1 MTKFSVNFFRYGF
14 EYMYL
19 TTTDKKEF
27 YERLNYEV
35 CEPVQQFG
43 GCMAHAFNTVSQYIS
58 TIFLL
63 RTYFILAIFC
73 LKTNTTLRD

>member
-1 MTKFSVNFFRYGF
+1 
-14 EYMYL
+14 MYL

-43 GCMAHAFNTVSQYIS
+43 GCMAHAFNTVSQHMSTIIFTPDLFYIS
-58 TIFLL
+58 
-63 RTYFILAIFC
+63 YFP
-73 LKTNTTLRD
+73 LKN